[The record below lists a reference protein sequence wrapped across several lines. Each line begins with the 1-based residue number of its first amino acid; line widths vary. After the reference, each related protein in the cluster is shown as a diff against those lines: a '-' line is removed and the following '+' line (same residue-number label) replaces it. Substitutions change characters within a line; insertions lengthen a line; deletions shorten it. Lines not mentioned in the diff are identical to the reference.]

1 MTSSS
6 SSNTPI
12 LRVQDL
18 QTYFPVRQGL
28 LGRTVG
34 FVRAVDGV
42 SFVLNAGETLGLV
55 GESGCGKSTLA
66 RSLLYLH
73 PPTGGRV
80 WLKDTELSVLS
91 STELRKQRL
100 RMQLIF
106 QNPHA
111 SLNPRLTI
119 EEIISSAARYH
130 GHIRASETQDFA
142 TKLLTIEEIISSAAR
157 YHGHIRASETQDFAM
172 KLLEQVGL
180 RSEHLK
186 RFPHEFSGGQRQR
199 ISIARALALRP
210 EIVLCDE
217 AVSSLDVSI
226 QAQILNLLL
235 ELQQQQGLSYL
246 FISHD
251 LAVIQHLAD
260 RVAVMYLGRI
270 VEIANRKELFQTPA
284 HPYTQALLRA
294 IPSGD
299 PKTRSPL
306 ADRVL
311 AGDVPSPTKQHTGCV
326 FAERCPLVTSECRQQ
341 RPEFRQIRT
350 GQLVACHHARMDSA

>member
-1 MTSSS
+1 M
-6 SSNTPI
+6 
-12 LRVQDL
+12 L
-18 QTYFPVRQGL
+18 F
-28 LGRTVG
+28 
-34 FVRAVDGV
+34 
-42 SFVLNAGETLGLV
+42 
-55 GESGCGKSTLA
+55 
-66 RSLLYLH
+66 RS
-73 PPTGGRV
+73 
-80 WLKDTELSVLS
+80 
-91 STELRKQRL
+91 
-100 RMQLIF
+100 
-106 QNPHA
+106 
-111 SLNPRLTI
+111 
-119 EEIISSAARYH
+119 
-130 GHIRASETQDFA
+130 FA
-142 TKLLTIEEIISSAAR
+142 T
-157 YHGHIRASETQDFAM
+157 

-235 ELQQQQGLSYL
+235 ELQQRQGLSYL

-270 VEIANRKELFQTPA
+270 VEIANRRELFQTPA

-299 PKTRSPL
+299 PKNRRPL
-306 ADRVL
+306 GERVL

-326 FAERCPLVTSECRQQ
+326 FAERCPQVTSECRQQ

-350 GQLVACHHARMDSA
+350 GQLVACHHARTDSA

>member
-1 MTSSS
+1 M
-6 SSNTPI
+6 
-12 LRVQDL
+12 
-18 QTYFPVRQGL
+18 
-28 LGRTVG
+28 
-34 FVRAVDGV
+34 
-42 SFVLNAGETLGLV
+42 
-55 GESGCGKSTLA
+55 
-66 RSLLYLH
+66 
-73 PPTGGRV
+73 
-80 WLKDTELSVLS
+80 
-91 STELRKQRL
+91 
-100 RMQLIF
+100 
-106 QNPHA
+106 
-111 SLNPRLTI
+111 
-119 EEIISSAARYH
+119 
-130 GHIRASETQDFA
+130 
-142 TKLLTIEEIISSAAR
+142 
-157 YHGHIRASETQDFAM
+157 
-172 KLLEQVGL
+172 

-299 PKTRSPL
+299 PKTRRPL
-306 ADRVL
+306 GERVL
-311 AGDVPSPTKQHTGCV
+311 AGDVPSPTKQHTC
-326 FAERCPLVTSECRQQ
+326 LLYTSPSPRDA
-341 RPEFRQIRT
+341 T
-350 GQLVACHHARMDSA
+350 LSRMPSSA

>member
-6 SSNTPI
+6 SSNTSI

-18 QTYFPVRQGL
+18 QTYFPIRQGL
-28 LGRTVG
+28 LGTTVG

-80 WLKDTELSVLS
+80 WLKDTELGMLS

-130 GHIRASETQDFA
+130 GQIRASETQDFA
-142 TKLLTIEEIISSAAR
+142 T
-157 YHGHIRASETQDFAM
+157 

-294 IPSGD
+294 ISSGD
-299 PKTRSPL
+299 PKTRRPL

-326 FAERCPLVTSECRQQ
+326 FAERCPQVTSECLQH

-350 GQLVACHHARMDSA
+350 GQLVACHHAQIDSA

>member
-1 MTSSS
+1 
-6 SSNTPI
+6 
-12 LRVQDL
+12 
-18 QTYFPVRQGL
+18 
-28 LGRTVG
+28 
-34 FVRAVDGV
+34 
-42 SFVLNAGETLGLV
+42 
-55 GESGCGKSTLA
+55 
-66 RSLLYLH
+66 
-73 PPTGGRV
+73 
-80 WLKDTELSVLS
+80 
-91 STELRKQRL
+91 
-100 RMQLIF
+100 MQLISKS
-106 QNPHA
+106 HA

-142 TKLLTIEEIISSAAR
+142 TKLL
-157 YHGHIRASETQDFAM
+157 
-172 KLLEQVGL
+172 EQVGL

-186 RFPHEFSGGQRQR
+186 RFPRFSGGQRQR

-217 AVSSLDVSI
+217 AVSSWTSRFRHKSSI
-226 QAQILNLLL
+226 LL

-270 VEIANRKELFQTPA
+270 VRSPTVRNSSKPLPIPTHKLFCGRFPLEPKDST
-284 HPYTQALLRA
+284 
-294 IPSGD
+294 PSGD
-299 PKTRSPL
+299 
-306 ADRVL
+306 RVL
-311 AGDVPSPTKQHTGCV
+311 LGMSQSYQAAYWLRFCRTLS
-326 FAERCPLVTSECRQQ
+326 TSDQRCRQQ